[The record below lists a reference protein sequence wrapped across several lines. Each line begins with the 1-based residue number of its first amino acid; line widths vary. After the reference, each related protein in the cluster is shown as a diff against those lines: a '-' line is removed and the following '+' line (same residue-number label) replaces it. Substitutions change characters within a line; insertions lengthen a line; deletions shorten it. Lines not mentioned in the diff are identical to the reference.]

1 MQTCNHKDGN
11 GFRCHQP
18 VLTKPD
24 KSIPSERIVMPG
36 TPKGFIYLHTQRKPT
51 SNLCF
56 YHQML
61 QDQKQFEKDH
71 EKEIRHTA
79 TLIISGR

>member
-1 MQTCNHKDGN
+1 MQTCTHKTKN
-11 GFRCHQP
+11 GLRCHQP

-36 TPKGFIYLHTQRKPT
+36 KYGEFIYLHTQRKPI
-51 SNLCF
+51 SDLCY

-61 QDQKQFEKDH
+61 KDQKQFEKDH
-71 EKEIRHTA
+71 EKETRHTA
-79 TLIISGR
+79 TLIIDGK